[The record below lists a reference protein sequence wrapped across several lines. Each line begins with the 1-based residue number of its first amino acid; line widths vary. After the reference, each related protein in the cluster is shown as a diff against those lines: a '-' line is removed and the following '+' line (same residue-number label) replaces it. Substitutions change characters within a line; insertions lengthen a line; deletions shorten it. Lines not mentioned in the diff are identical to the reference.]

1 MKGDTEMHPM
11 RLTNKQIQEL
21 LTDMRKQLKSF
32 KTTTNA
38 LSMTFKFPA
47 QDKPKAKV
55 IIKLEAWLKMQS
67 LIAEC
72 DKEVAWHGL
81 VTKDGS
87 TYTIEDILI
96 FPQTVTGCTVTS
108 DETAYSLWL
117 AQQPDEVFNK
127 IRFHGHSHVNMG
139 VSPSGVD
146 TSYQEDILINLND
159 FYIFGI
165 FNKKDDNWM
174 TIFDVEDNIVYED
187 NDIELVT
194 PDAYAVPWAKAA
206 IKEFVKETAVPKAAT
221 KKDTK
226 KKTAQELREE
236 EEYVYGGYGY
246 DGYDYY
252 GGLGR
257 FYGQK

>member
-1 MKGDTEMHPM
+1 MKGDIEMHPM
-11 RLTNKQIQEL
+11 RFSNKQIQDML
-21 LTDMRKQLKSF
+21 ADMRKQLKTF
-32 KTTTNA
+32 KTTANA
-38 LSMTFKFPA
+38 ISTTFKFPA
-47 QDKPKAKV
+47 LDKPKAKV
-55 IIKLEAWLKMQS
+55 IINLEAWLKIQA
-67 LIAEC
+67 LVAEC

-81 VTKDGS
+81 VTKNKNV
-87 TYTIEDILI
+87 YTIEDIVV

-117 AQQPDEVFNK
+117 AQQPDEIFKK

-139 VSPSGVD
+139 VSPSNVD

-174 TIFDVEDNIVYED
+174 TIFDVEDNVVYED
-187 NDIELVT
+187 TDIELVT
-194 PDAYAVPWAKAA
+194 PDVYTIQWAKEA
-206 IKEFVKETAVPKAAT
+206 IKEFVKETTPKSY

-236 EEYVYGGYGY
+236 EEYVYGNYGY

-252 GGLGR
+252 GGLER
-257 FYGQK
+257 YYGQK